1 MDRRTLLV
9 GLAGVA
15 GCQTDRFS
23 EPATGETP
31 TAEAEPAVSPT
42 RTTSPAPTTSQA
54 TESLPETLERN
65 RPYVTAVQLVSRW
78 NEPGDIRTERT
89 DTVQRGQPA
98 IVAFQYTVRLRA
110 GTVPFK
116 EGVDVLGPDGEVL
129 ARRVTEVDRTVPSD
143 GVYTWETATTFDTME
158 WPTGSVTAAVTV
170 GDLVLH
176 RVSDT
181 VTTTF
186 SVVD

>member
-9 GLAGVA
+9 GLAGLA
-15 GCQTDRFS
+15 GCQTGDFPES
-23 EPATGETP
+23 ATEMTP
-31 TAEAEPAVSPT
+31 TAETEPAGSPT
-42 RTTSPAPTTSQA
+42 RTTSPAPTT
-54 TESLPETLERN
+54 SLPETLERN
-65 RPYVTAVQLVSRW
+65 RPYVTAVQLVSQW
-78 NEPGDIRTERT
+78 SEPGDIRAEAT
-89 DTVQRGQPA
+89 DTVQRGRPA
-98 IVAFQYTVRLRA
+98 IVAYQYTARLRA

-116 EGVDVLGPDGEVL
+116 EGVDVLGPDSEVL
-129 ARRVTEVDRTVPSD
+129 ARRVTEVNRTIPSD

-186 SVVD
+186 SVAD

>member
-9 GLAGVA
+9 GLAGLA
-15 GCQTDRFS
+15 GCQTGDFS
-23 EPATGETP
+23 ESATERTP
-31 TAEAEPAVSPT
+31 TAETEPAGSPT
-42 RTTSPAPTTSQA
+42 RTTSPAPTTSQETA
-54 TESLPETLERN
+54 SLPETLERN
-65 RPYVTAVQLVSRW
+65 RPYVTTVQLVSQW
-78 NEPGDIRTERT
+78 TEPGDIRVEAT
-89 DTVQRGQPA
+89 DTVQRGRPA
-98 IVAFQYTVRLRA
+98 IVAYEYTVRLRA

-129 ARRVTEVDRTVPSD
+129 ARRVTEVDRTVESD
-143 GVYTWETATTFDTME
+143 GVYSWETATTFDTTD

-181 VTTTF
+181 VSTTF

>member
-9 GLAGVA
+9 GLAGLA
-15 GCQTDRFS
+15 GCQTSDS
-23 EPATGETP
+23 PEPGTVETATATAATGT
-31 TAEAEPAVSPT
+31 VGSPT
-42 RTTSPAPTTSQA
+42 STATSQA

-78 NEPGDIRTERT
+78 SEPGDIRTEGT
-89 DTVQRGQPA
+89 DTVRRGRPA
-98 IVAFQYTVRLRA
+98 IVAFQYTVRLRD

-129 ARRVTEVDRTVPSD
+129 ARRVTEVDRTVQSD
-143 GVYTWETATTFDTME
+143 GVYTWETATTFDTTE

-181 VTTTF
+181 VSTTF